1 MSMNLWCEAL
11 KSVVEQNRKLTDDYR
26 QMIREID
33 DKLPKKLHH
42 AEANVSGSKKSNS
55 GKPSVET
62 LRAHIS
68 LITEGAKAAVEIV
81 KTATSPSNAIRSK

>member
-1 MSMNLWCEAL
+1 
-11 KSVVEQNRKLTDDYR
+11 VVEQNRKLTDEYR

-33 DKLPKKLHH
+33 DKFPKKLHH
-42 AEANVSGSKKSNS
+42 AQANVSGSKKSNS

-68 LITEGAKAAVEIV
+68 LITEGAAVEIV

>member
-11 KSVVEQNRKLTDDYR
+11 KSVVEQNRKLRDEYR

-33 DKLPKKLHH
+33 DKFPKKLHH

-55 GKPSVET
+55 SKPSVET